1 MAEPVSQSCISVLN
15 WQMSL
20 APGGF
25 GYDAACIMFVKG
37 FCREG
42 VGQKAENLK
51 QPLLAVCKAVLY
63 DATSPGKPFGLL
75 SSLPLLSTALLLR
88 FSPCRVGSSCANLGG
103 FPPALLTSL
112 KLDVQKSLCVSP
124 CVAEGLWQKP
134 ESVLSFFSYERGFS
148 QLNSLVHLSLLEDH
162 VASPLIEDKTSN

>member
-1 MAEPVSQSCISVLN
+1 
-15 WQMSL
+15 MSL

-37 FCREG
+37 FCCEG

-88 FSPCRVGSSCANLGG
+88 FSPCRVGSSRANLGG

-112 KLDVQKSLCVSP
+112 RLDVQKSPRVSL

-134 ESVLSFFSYERGFS
+134 ESVLSFFCTRGFS

-162 VASPLIEDKTSN
+162 VASPLIEDKASNWDPK